1 MSRIGR
7 GPHTR
12 GLLARRFEPGTLVPR
27 LAGRTRILGRMRSA
41 RPVVPWVLAGA
52 VAVGVVT
59 TPSASQPTAARNA
72 IVFIGDGVDDHQLT
86 IARNYLFGARG
97 GFSFEAFPYRAAAR
111 VLTVQEADP
120 RIPEYVGDSASGG
133 TAIAAGVVTSRGR
146 IATQAGHGRPVAT
159 LLELAATAGKWTG
172 IVTTSSVTDA
182 TPASFVAHI
191 NRRYCQGPRD
201 MRPTATDPRCPE
213 ASKSNGGPGSIA
225 EQIAASRVDLLLGGG
240 YRHFDQPDESGV
252 SVLKRARDAGYRI
265 VRDAAG
271 LRAAVAQPGK
281 LLGLFGDDTLPVE
294 WVGEGDG
301 RARSVAFEADG
312 SVVDPEPYG
321 CVENPQ
327 FGTRPTLEAMT
338 TFALNRLEM
347 AQDGFLLMV
356 ESASIDK
363 QAHQGRPCGQI
374 GETRALDEAVQVAEA
389 FRARHADTLILVAS
403 DHGHAAQI
411 IPWPSLFASRPEPQ
425 YPPGKVARVRTLEG
439 GVMTVSYGTNA
450 TYLEE
455 HTGTH
460 VPVFATGPGAAAVH
474 GLIQQSDLFGI
485 VQRALGLD

>member
-1 MSRIGR
+1 
-7 GPHTR
+7 
-12 GLLARRFEPGTLVPR
+12 
-27 LAGRTRILGRMRSA
+27 MRSV
-41 RPVVPWVLAGA
+41 PSVVPWVLASAVVLGLVATLSARQPA
-52 VAVGVVT
+52 VAR
-59 TPSASQPTAARNA
+59 SA

-86 IARNYLFGARG
+86 IARNYLLAAGG

-111 VLTVQEADP
+111 VLTVLEADP
-120 RIPEYVGDSASGG
+120 RIPEYVGDSASCG

-146 IATQAGHGRPVAT
+146 IATQAGHGRPVPT
-159 LLELAATAGKWTG
+159 MLELAATAGKWTG

-213 ASKSNGGPGSIA
+213 ALKANGGPGSIA

-265 VRDAAG
+265 VRDTAG
-271 LRAAVAQPGK
+271 LSVAAAQPGK

-294 WVGEGDG
+294 WVGEHDG

-312 SVVDPEPYG
+312 SVIEPEPYG

-338 TFALNRLEM
+338 AVALDRLE
-347 AQDGFLLMV
+347 AAPDGFVLMV

-374 GETRALDEAVQVAEA
+374 GETRALDEAV
-389 FRARHADTLILVAS
+389 RANPLGAYDGTI
-403 DHGHAAQI
+403 
-411 IPWPSLFASRPEPQ
+411 SL
-425 YPPGKVARVRTLEG
+425 G
-439 GVMTVSYGTNA
+439 GLGGI
-450 TYLEE
+450 
-455 HTGTH
+455 TG
-460 VPVFATGPGAAAVH
+460 
-474 GLIQQSDLFGI
+474 
-485 VQRALGLD
+485 

>member
-1 MSRIGR
+1 MSDLGR
-7 GPHTR
+7 W
-12 GLLARRFEPGTLVPR
+12 PR
-27 LAGRTRILGRMRSA
+27 PYTERMRSA
-41 RPVVPWVLAGA
+41 LASVPWVLAGA
-52 VAVGVVT
+52 VAWGGGT
-59 TPSASQPTAARNA
+59 APEARQPTPARNA

-86 IARNYLFGARG
+86 IARNYLFGASG
-97 GFSFEAFPYRAAAR
+97 GFSFEDFPYRAAAR
-111 VLTVQEADP
+111 VLTVLESDP
-120 RIPEYVGDSASGG
+120 GMPEYVGDSASGG

-146 IATQAGHGRPVAT
+146 IATEAGHGRPVPT
-159 LLELAATAGKWTG
+159 LLELASAAGKWTG
-172 IVTTSSVTDA
+172 IVTTSSITDA

-191 NRRYCQGPRD
+191 NRRFCQGPRD
-201 MRPTATDPRCPE
+201 MQPTPTDPRCLR
-213 ASKSNGGPGSIA
+213 ALKANGGPGSIA
-225 EQIAASRVDLLLGGG
+225 EQIAASDVDLLLGGG

-252 SVLKRARDAGYRI
+252 SVLSQARDAGYRV

-271 LRAAVAQPGK
+271 LSAAAEQPGK

-294 WVGEGDG
+294 WVGERDG

-312 SVVDPEPYG
+312 SVIDPAPFG
-321 CVENPQ
+321 CVDNPR

-338 TFALNRLEM
+338 AFALERLEH
-347 AQDGFLLMV
+347 APDGFVMMV

-374 GETRALDEAVQVAEA
+374 GETRALDDAVRVAAA
-389 FRARHADTLILVAS
+389 FQARHADTLIVVAS

-411 IPWPSLFASRPEPQ
+411 IPWPSLFASRAEAQ

-439 GVMTVSYGTNA
+439 GVMAVSYGTNA

-455 HTGTH
+455 HTGTQ
-460 VPVFATGPGAAAVH
+460 VPVFARGPGAAGVH
-474 GLIQQSDLFGI
+474 GLIQQADLFGI